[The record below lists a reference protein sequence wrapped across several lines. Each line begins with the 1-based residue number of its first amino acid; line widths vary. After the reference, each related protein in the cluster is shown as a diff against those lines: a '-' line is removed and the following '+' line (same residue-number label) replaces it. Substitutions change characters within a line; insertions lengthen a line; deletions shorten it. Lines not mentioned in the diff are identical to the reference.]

1 MSNNLLLE
9 IGTEEIPA
17 RFMPNVL
24 KQLESLATDKLK
36 QLRIQFKVVKVY
48 GTPRRM
54 DLMVEGLAEK
64 QADISTESKGPSIKV
79 AFDGEG
85 KATKAAQG
93 FARGQNVAVE
103 ELFVKDDYVYATT
116 GGELSTLKLG
126 YLLKK
131 TKGLKFIIHFHD
143 PILYLKYQ
151 GLQFIHNTG
160 FYYFREKALR
170 KYLQAADLII
180 TTSKTFYTTLIEEFN
195 VDNNKIINNYFGYI
209 NKLELKQGFD
219 ISKIKI
225 VYGGVF
231 DRLQKPEILAKLLE
245 KQNNCIINYVGEY
258 KNYIPLQKY
267 LDKQNINFY
276 DNMPYN
282 DYVNFATSNCN
293 VGFVPLVEDYLK
305 FCVPSKI
312 YELINMGI
320 PILGLLPDGD
330 AMDIINKN
338 GYGKAF
344 KHNELDKFKNFVDE
358 LVEKPE
364 ELLKFR
370 ENILKDRDNWFIGNK
385 FRDVITRIS
394 DL

>member
-1 MSNNLLLE
+1 MKNLYFITRFWGEKNSGGILLRKE
-9 IGTEEIPA
+9 
-17 RFMPNVL
+17 NVKYLQQAGFNTFIITTNAKNEDNIFSYPFDFQNKLPHILVKLGLSEDYLNSWANIAYNDL
-24 KQLESLATDKLK
+24 KN
-36 QLRIQFKVVKVY
+36 KV
-48 GTPRRM
+48 
-54 DLMVEGLAEK
+54 
-64 QADISTESKGPSIKV
+64 
-79 AFDGEG
+79 
-85 KATKAAQG
+85 
-93 FARGQNVAVE
+93 GQ
-103 ELFVKDDYVYATT
+103 DDYVYATT

-394 DL
+394 NL